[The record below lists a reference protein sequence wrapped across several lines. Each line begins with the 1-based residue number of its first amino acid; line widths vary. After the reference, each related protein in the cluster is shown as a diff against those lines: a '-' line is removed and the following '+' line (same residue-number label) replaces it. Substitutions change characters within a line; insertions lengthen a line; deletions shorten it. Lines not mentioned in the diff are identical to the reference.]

1 MRTPFFFGL
10 LVLAWWAGAQ
20 DLPSPLVKAVLVDGG
35 TFPQGKR
42 TLDPAAEGRTV
53 TVSSFWMAEAEVTQ
67 SQYRAVTGQSPSR
80 FSGEVNPV
88 ERVSWY
94 DAVAF
99 CNALSEK
106 EGLKAVYTI
115 DGTKVTAD
123 WTATGW
129 RLPTEAEWEFAAR
142 GGTHSQGFAFSGSD
156 EADKVGYGFY
166 NSGKRTSPV
175 KSLLPNELGI
185 YGLSGNVWEWCW
197 DWYEFDRSNLPATDP
212 RGPAVGTDKV
222 NRGGGWNDDFLDS
235 MRPYFRADDGPDA
248 KDDDLGFRIVR
259 NAP

>member
-166 NSGKRTSPV
+166 NSGKRTSP
-175 KSLLPNELGI
+175 
-185 YGLSGNVWEWCW
+185 
-197 DWYEFDRSNLPATDP
+197 
-212 RGPAVGTDKV
+212 
-222 NRGGGWNDDFLDS
+222 
-235 MRPYFRADDGPDA
+235 
-248 KDDDLGFRIVR
+248 
-259 NAP
+259 